1 MCVTKPCEEPIEA
14 LHINPL
20 LLIEPS
26 PKTCVIRSSLCL
38 YPHSVAYPYISS
50 STFSAGSG
58 PIFLSGLNCLGT
70 ERTLLDCSSY
80 SWDYP
85 YHYSHGSDVW
95 MRCEH
100 SRYHYSGELSA
111 PYHHK
116 SRNYC
121 HIPIIFGFKEL
132 NELLHNEYCC
142 MCIVH
147 VHIYYANV

>member
-85 YHYSHGSDVW
+85 YYWSHGSDAGVQ
-95 MRCEH
+95 CEH
-100 SRYHYSGELSA
+100 RRYHYSGELSA
-111 PYHHK
+111 P
-116 SRNYC
+116 
-121 HIPIIFGFKEL
+121 
-132 NELLHNEYCC
+132 
-142 MCIVH
+142 
-147 VHIYYANV
+147 